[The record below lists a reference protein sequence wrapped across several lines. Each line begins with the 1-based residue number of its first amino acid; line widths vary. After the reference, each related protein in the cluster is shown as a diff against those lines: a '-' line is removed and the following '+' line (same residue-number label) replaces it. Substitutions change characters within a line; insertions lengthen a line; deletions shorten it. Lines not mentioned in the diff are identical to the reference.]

1 MSDMQ
6 MTYEY
11 ITSDILVNAIG
22 IRVDTNGTWVT

>member
-11 ITSDILVNAIG
+11 ITSDILVNTID